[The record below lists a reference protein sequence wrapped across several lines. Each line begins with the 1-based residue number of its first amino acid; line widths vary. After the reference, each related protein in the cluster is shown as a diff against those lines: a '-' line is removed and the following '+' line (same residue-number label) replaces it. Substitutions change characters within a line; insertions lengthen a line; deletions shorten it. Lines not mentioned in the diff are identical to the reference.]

1 MDYAKILDKQIEA
14 LNTVTDKMADVVV
27 YDTNRLGVENLN
39 GGYMNSYIVFVKA
52 LTKMIDVRLKCPE
65 SISEKE
71 TKTTIKY
78 NHISENVNNTSDNNG
93 SNLDE

>member
-14 LNTVTDKMADVVV
+14 LNTVTAKMADVVV

-65 SISEKE
+65 SVPEKE
-71 TKTTIKY
+71 TRIKY
-78 NHISENVNNTSDNNG
+78 NHTSDTNNTSDNND
-93 SNLDE
+93 SILDEL